1 MNITLRRM
9 TPADSGETVDWIS
22 RQYGFDRNEVA
33 WWVDNLHFN
42 WPLSVKAVDGQGH
55 TVGLLNIS
63 DYRIEEETEAIV
75 SEQPE
80 LLRRLNALRYTAVFS
95 FIVAEPYRHT
105 PLNHLMIMDIW
116 DELQQNYDFLFVPVM
131 HHLKTHQYWQRRGAV
146 EFFRD
151 KMSIYYLI
159 PLQNNKL
166 LYSLLTQN

>member
-1 MNITLRRM
+1 MSYTLHRM
-9 TPADSGETVDWIS
+9 TAADAPLTIDWMVK
-22 RQYGFDRNEVA
+22 QYGFDRADVEE
-33 WWVDNLHFN
+33 WVHNLHFN

-131 HHLKTHQYWQRRGAV
+131 HHLKTHQYWKRRGAV

-166 LYSLLTQN
+166 LYSLLAQN